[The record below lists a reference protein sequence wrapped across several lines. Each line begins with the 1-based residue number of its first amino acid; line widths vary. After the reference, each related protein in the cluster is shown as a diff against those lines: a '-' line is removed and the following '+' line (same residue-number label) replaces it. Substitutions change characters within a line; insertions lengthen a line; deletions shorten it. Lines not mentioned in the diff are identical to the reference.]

1 MIKRDLYAFVT
12 DAGWEDRLT
21 SIRPDAPLYGDYRLC
36 VFSEGDLPKFKEE
49 FSDITFKYL
58 TTGEMI
64 TQMEAGVIGPY
75 LCYIE
80 KARVVATHFTPA
92 EYQNNKGTQ

>member
-1 MIKRDLYAFVT
+1 MSKRDLYAFVT
-12 DAGWEDRLT
+12 DSGWQGRLI

-64 TQMEAGVIGPY
+64 SQIEGGVIGPY
-75 LCYIE
+75 VCYIE
-80 KARVVATHFTPA
+80 QAREVAKYFTPA
-92 EYQNNKGTQ
+92 EYQSNKGL